1 MVKQFSIPCQF
12 GNETS
17 PVTLYIGHPENE
29 HHPLHWQSDWLSSVK
44 GGTIPQDLMDTLQ
57 RLHDLA
63 MQNGADFEELCYYAL
78 ISATQ
83 HGTGNGVS
91 QDDINKY
98 ADEYVKKEG
107 NVKTENNE
115 NAETNNNVSNDGGEE
130 KYNSNNVENS
140 NNGSNSEDNQM
151 GQAFDEIKKQMS
163 PEDTKNAEAVF
174 NELGNKFVS
183 EDNSTNDNTPSGN
196 NSFNN
201 STDNTSSDSGNSFT
215 YSQEDED
222 LLFADDVVSVDNYSA
237 NDSVNSVDGN
247 NNATDDN
254 NVVVNKNNIEENVNK
269 EDVVVEQTAYS
280 QEDEDLL

>member
-1 MVKQFSIPCQF
+1 
-12 GNETS
+12 
-17 PVTLYIGHPENE
+17 
-29 HHPLHWQSDWLSSVK
+29 
-44 GGTIPQDLMDTLQ
+44 
-57 RLHDLA
+57 
-63 MQNGADFEELCYYAL
+63 
-78 ISATQ
+78 
-83 HGTGNGVS
+83 
-91 QDDINKY
+91 
-98 ADEYVKKEG
+98 
-107 NVKTENNE
+107 
-115 NAETNNNVSNDGGEE
+115 
-130 KYNSNNVENS
+130 
-140 NNGSNSEDNQM
+140 
-151 GQAFDEIKKQMS
+151 MS

-174 NELGNKFVS
+174 NELGNKFAS
-183 EDNSTNDNTPSGN
+183 EDNSTNDNTTSGN

-247 NNATDDN
+247 NNSTNDN